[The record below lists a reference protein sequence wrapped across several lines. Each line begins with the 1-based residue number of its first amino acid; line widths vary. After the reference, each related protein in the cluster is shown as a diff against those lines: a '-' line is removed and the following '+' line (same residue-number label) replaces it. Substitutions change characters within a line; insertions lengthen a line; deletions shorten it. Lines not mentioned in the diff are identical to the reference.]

1 MGLSPFN
8 VGDVVTLNQISDAFG
23 VSPYSGGMLKSNK
36 NKCLVLI
43 SYHYDLKN
51 RLYEDKWYGE
61 ELHYTGMGQ
70 EGDQLLNWKQNK
82 TLYDSNTN
90 GIEVHLFEV
99 IEKGEYTYRGIVKL
113 TGEPYQEIQPDKNK
127 VPRKVW
133 MFPITPITGAPE
145 YTKEKLDEVH
155 VKLQTQAE
163 RMTLSE
169 LEAIAKARSSK
180 EPSIKVVKAKQRD
193 RDEFVAVYTKK
204 RAKGVCQLCNQP
216 APFRD
221 KQGNPYLESHHIVWL
236 SNGGED
242 TIENSVA
249 LCPNC
254 HKKMHVVNDPND
266 VKKLKTLNSKL

>member
-1 MGLSPFN
+1 MGYSPFK
-8 VGDVVTLNQISDAFG
+8 VGDVVTNEVMRSAFKIG
-23 VSPYSGGMLKSNK
+23 NMGGMCKSKTYN
-36 NKCLVLI
+36 CLVLV
-43 SYHYDLKN
+43 SDHTKGLYD
-51 RLYEDKWYGE
+51 DKWYGT

-70 EGDQLLNWKQNK
+70 EGDQTLIGNQNK
-82 TLYDSNTN
+82 TLYDSRTN

-99 IEKGEYTYRGIVKL
+99 IDKGEYTYRGVVKL
-113 TGEPYQEIQPDKNK
+113 TGDPYQEIQPDKNK

-155 VKLQTQAE
+155 AKRQAQAE
-163 RMTLSE
+163 KMTLSE
-169 LEAIAKARSSK
+169 LEAAARARASK
-180 EPSIKVVKAKQRD
+180 EPSIKVVTAKQRD

-204 RAKGVCQLCNQP
+204 RAKGVCQLCGQP

-221 KQGNPYLESHHIVWL
+221 KQGSPYLESHHIVWL